1 MATVKVKNGI
11 WEWVK
16 ALLIA
21 IIVAFIIRAFFFT
34 PIVVDGSSME
44 PTLQDQNRMIVTKIG
59 EPNRFDIV
67 VFHAPD
73 GRDFIKRVIG
83 LPGDRIEY
91 KDDILYINGEPY
103 EEPYLNEYKQKVMDG
118 PLTDSFT
125 LEETAVRSDLV
136 PEGHIFVLGDNRRG
150 STDSRHI
157 GAIPMEKVVGTTKI
171 VYYPINEIK
180 IIRK

>member
-1 MATVKVKNGI
+1 MTSAKGKNGS
-11 WEWVK
+11 WEWIK

-21 IIVAFIIRAFFFT
+21 IILAFIIRAFFFT
-34 PIVVDGSSME
+34 PIVVDGSSMD
-44 PTLQDQNRMIVTKIG
+44 PTLQDQDRMIVTKIG

-73 GRDFIKRVIG
+73 GRDYIRRVIG

-91 KDDILYINGEPY
+91 KDDILFINGEAY
-103 EEPYLNEYKQKVMDG
+103 EEPNLNEYKQKVIDR
-118 PLTDSFT
+118 PLTNSFT
-125 LEETAVRSDLV
+125 LEETPVRSDLV

-171 VYYPINEIK
+171 VYYPIKEIK
-180 IIRK
+180 IIGK